1 MKIVK
6 IGAMWCPGC
15 IIMQKVWNK
24 LSENYELDITS
35 LYLDMD
41 SEEVEPQC
49 WWALQSRENADQ
61 ALSVHSCRMRSV
73 CNRAGAF
80 LQSFPH
86 SRMLHGS
93 WWCGLLLEFA

>member
-35 LYLDMD
+35 LDLDMD
-41 SEEVEPQC
+41 SEEVEKYNVGNTLPVIIFYKDNEEYKR
-49 WWALQSRENADQ
+49 LVGEKSYEEVE
-61 ALSVHSCRMRSV
+61 SVIKEL
-73 CNRAGAF
+73 N
-80 LQSFPH
+80 
-86 SRMLHGS
+86 
-93 WWCGLLLEFA
+93 EEI

>member
-35 LYLDMD
+35 LDLDMD
-41 SEEVEPQC
+41 SEEVEKYNVGNTLPVIIFYKNNEEYKR
-49 WWALQSRENADQ
+49 LVGEKSYEEVE
-61 ALSVHSCRMRSV
+61 SVIKEL
-73 CNRAGAF
+73 N
-80 LQSFPH
+80 
-86 SRMLHGS
+86 
-93 WWCGLLLEFA
+93 EEI

>member
-35 LYLDMD
+35 LDLDMD
-41 SEEVEPQC
+41 SEEVEKYNVGNTLPVIIFYKDNEEYKR
-49 WWALQSRENADQ
+49 LVGEKSYEEVE
-61 ALSVHSCRMRSV
+61 SVIKEI
-73 CNRAGAF
+73 N
-80 LQSFPH
+80 
-86 SRMLHGS
+86 
-93 WWCGLLLEFA
+93 EKI

>member
-35 LYLDMD
+35 LDLDMD
-41 SEEVEPQC
+41 SEEVEKYNVGNTLPVVIFYKDNEEYKR
-49 WWALQSRENADQ
+49 LVGEKSYEEVESLIKEIN
-61 ALSVHSCRMRSV
+61 
-73 CNRAGAF
+73 
-80 LQSFPH
+80 
-86 SRMLHGS
+86 
-93 WWCGLLLEFA
+93 EKI